1 MAVMK
6 SGPVSSSHFA
16 DWLCSAK
23 QISAEN
29 KRTISETTRLRLVC
43 IEASHFSNR
52 ILEPEIIALHRGF
65 ECLCAHWPMDE
76 LKAWPI
82 PSTWKSN
89 GLAKGCINR
98 QIGLMSPSWSKLPRR
113 SSASNKISD

>member
-1 MAVMK
+1 
-6 SGPVSSSHFA
+6 
-16 DWLCSAK
+16 
-23 QISAEN
+23 
-29 KRTISETTRLRLVC
+29 
-43 IEASHFSNR
+43 
-52 ILEPEIIALHRGF
+52 
-65 ECLCAHWPMDE
+65 MDE